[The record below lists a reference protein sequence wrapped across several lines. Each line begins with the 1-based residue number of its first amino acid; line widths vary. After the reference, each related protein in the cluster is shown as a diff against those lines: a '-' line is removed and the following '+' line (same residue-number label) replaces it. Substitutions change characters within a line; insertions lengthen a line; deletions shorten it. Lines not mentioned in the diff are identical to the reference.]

1 MKKPLLLHLLA
12 HSLLKLW
19 RVAHLNR
26 QFDTTIGHLAAQ
38 GFICRFPFG
47 DLILPQP
54 EILDAYA

>member
-19 RVAHLNR
+19 RVALLNLR
-26 QFDTTIGHLAAQ
+26 FDTTIGHLAAQ

-47 DLILPQP
+47 DLIL
-54 EILDAYA
+54 L